1 MITVRH
7 FAAAAEAAGTSTER
21 LDVDTVGALREVL
34 LTSHGP
40 AMGRVLAQ
48 SALLAGGVRV
58 DDDDVRLDDGIV
70 VDVLPPFA
78 GG

>member
-7 FAAAAEAAGTSTER
+7 FAAAAEAAGTTTEQ
-21 LDVDTVGALREVL
+21 LDVGTVGSLRRL
-34 LTSHGP
+34 LLAKHGP
-40 AMGRVLAQ
+40 AMDRVLAQ
-48 SALLAGGVRV
+48 SALLAAGVRV
-58 DDDDVRLDDGIV
+58 DDDATVLADGTV

>member
-7 FAAAAEAAGTSTER
+7 FAAAAEAAGTTTEQ
-21 LDVDTVGALREVL
+21 LDVTTVGALRRSL
-34 LTSHGP
+34 LVNHGP
-40 AMGRVLAQ
+40 AMDRVLAQ

-58 DDDDVRLDDGIV
+58 DDDVVLADGTV